1 MSVAFDEDRN
11 ICLTGSE
18 AEAVNVA
25 VDTNGGWLK
34 HRIDLDSKGEI
45 LRVGSPRL
53 LTETCSA
60 PNFAGGLFIR
70 LLYSLQRDI
79 FW

>member
-11 ICLTGSE
+11 LCLTGSE

-25 VDTNGGWLK
+25 VDASGGWLT
-34 HRIDLDSKGEI
+34 HRIDLDSHGEI

-53 LTETCSA
+53 LTETCTVLDV
-60 PNFAGGLFIR
+60 AG
-70 LLYSLQRDI
+70 
-79 FW
+79 